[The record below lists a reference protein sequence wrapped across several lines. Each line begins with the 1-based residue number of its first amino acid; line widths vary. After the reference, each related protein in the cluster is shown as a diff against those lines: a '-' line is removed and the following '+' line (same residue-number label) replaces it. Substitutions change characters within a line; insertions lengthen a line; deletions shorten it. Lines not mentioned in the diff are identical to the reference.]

1 MSPRT
6 KIEARHNAFNGNA
19 FGCWLRRRNRA
30 WHTRARQGAVL
41 LPAAAGL
48 RVCLPTTG
56 RPLRLRMDL
65 E

>member
-1 MSPRT
+1 MRAGDNDT
-6 KIEARHNAFNGNA
+6 NAYNEDALGY
-19 FGCWLRRRNRA
+19 WLLRNRA